1 MNVPMVLTIIRM
13 LSIPALVAVML
24 THFAGQEIIAFILFV
39 SACLT
44 DMLDGF
50 WARRK
55 QMTTI
60 LGSLLDP
67 LADKLLV
74 ASALIC
80 LVESRVVPAWMAII
94 IIGREFVVTGFRA
107 IASARG
113 YNIPASQLGKLK
125 MIFEA
130 VVISALILGPEHL
143 GWIYLIAHNFG
154 LWLIV
159 IMAIFS
165 ALEYF
170 VRFGS
175 RVLSESST

>member
-1 MNVPMVLTIIRM
+1 MNIPMILTITRM
-13 LSIPALVAVML
+13 IAIPALVVVML
-24 THFAGQEIIAFILFV
+24 SHLPGQEIVAFSIFV
-39 SACLT
+39 FACLT

-55 QMTTI
+55 KITTV

-67 LADKLLV
+67 LADKMLI

-80 LVESRVVPAWMAII
+80 LVESHVVPSWMAII
-94 IIGREFVVTGFRA
+94 IIGREIAVTGFRA
-107 IASARG
+107 IASSRG
-113 YNIPASQLGKLK
+113 YNIPASGWGKLK
-125 MIFEA
+125 MILETVTIA
-130 VVISALILGPEHL
+130 ILILGPRYL
-143 GWIYLIAHNFG
+143 GILYRLAHTFG

-170 VRFGS
+170 IRFGP
-175 RVLSESST
+175 RVLSETSS

>member
-1 MNVPMVLTIIRM
+1 MILTIIRM

-24 THFAGQEIIAFILFV
+24 SPFAGQEIVAFVLFV

-55 QMTTI
+55 KLITT

-80 LVESRVVPAWMAII
+80 LVELKIVPAWMAII

-107 IASARG
+107 IASSRG
-113 YNIPASQLGKLK
+113 YTIPASRLGKIK
-125 MIFEA
+125 MILEA
-130 VVISALILGPEHL
+130 VILSILILGQKHL
-143 GWIYLIAHNFG
+143 GWLYVFAHGPG

-159 IMAIFS
+159 IMAIMS

-175 RVLSESST
+175 RVLSESSV